1 MKSKQDNSG
10 KSKTEKLWEIV
21 VREGR
26 EEEQSAC
33 AYPKGVLF
41 TGSRMESEGGVVTEL
56 AMISP
61 GRRGKGRR

>member
-21 VREGR
+21 KREGR
-26 EEEQSAC
+26 EEQQSAF

-56 AMISP
+56 AMMSP